1 VSASEPADHSD
12 DEWWDDDRWEGWDGS
27 WVTSWAPEPEP
38 EPEPEDEPAESR
50 LEAWLHRE
58 RDPDS
63 TPVIEELLK
72 LVDLASERLL
82 DRAVRPRVKVSP
94 GGLAR
99 AEIDV
104 VSLELPAVLTAG
116 LVIDR
121 VHVRAERVR
130 VSPGLPPHLR
140 AGPVDV
146 TAVVSQEQVD
156 RWTIDGKLPLRL
168 ELSDAGVVVT
178 TGIAGI
184 RFGRLLTELDVSRR
198 FLRLRPVRASII
210 GLPAPLVRFLRG
222 YLPLPPLPRGAH
234 LVEVLHGDG
243 ELSARFR
250 IDEFDEPM
258 TPDVA
263 RRVAGMLRIPIPGL

>member
-1 VSASEPADHSD
+1 VS
-12 DEWWDDDRWEGWDGS
+12 
-27 WVTSWAPEPEP
+27 TWAPEEPEP
-38 EPEPEDEPAESR
+38 EPEPAEEPHEESR

-63 TPVIEELLK
+63 TPVLEELLK

-94 GGLAR
+94 SGLAR
-99 AEIDV
+99 GEVDV
-104 VSLELPAVLTAG
+104 ASLELPAVLAAG

-121 VHVRAERVR
+121 IAVRAERVR
-130 VSPGLPPHLR
+130 VAPGLPPHLR

-146 TAVVSQEQVD
+146 TAVVTQDKVD
-156 RWTIDGKLPLRL
+156 RWTADGKLPLRL
-168 ELSDAGVVVT
+168 ELSDAGVVVS
-178 TGIAGI
+178 TGVGGI
-184 RFGRLLTELDVSRR
+184 RFGRLLTELDVSHGL
-198 FLRLRPVRASII
+198 LRLRPVRASII

-250 IDEFDEPM
+250 IEEFDEPM

-263 RRVAGMLRIPIPGL
+263 RRLAGLLRLPIPGL